1 MLGDRTHTVN
11 DTLLLSQMR
20 DGTRSAFDVLYEQYK
35 IDVFN
40 EAYKRLNDVDQAKD
54 IVQDIF
60 TALWIK
66 GTTTIIENLPGYLY
80 TCIRNNVYRL
90 LQQRQRFT
98 PIANLLTELG
108 NNHNRADAKVLQHEL
123 ARTYQQLIE
132 KLPDQQRIIYRMRY
146 EQNLSTEEIAQQLNL
161 SNKTV
166 RNHLGRALAR
176 LKSAFLVLQVIMWF
190 THRY

>member
-1 MLGDRTHTVN
+1 MN

>member
-11 DTLLLSQMR
+11 DTLLLSQLR
-20 DGTRSAFDVLYEQYK
+20 NGTRSAFDALYERYK
-35 IDVFN
+35 VDVFN
-40 EAYKRLNDVDQAKD
+40 EAYKRLSDPDQAKD

-60 TALWIK
+60 TSLWVK

-80 TCIRNNVYRL
+80 ISIRNNVYRF
-90 LQQRQRFT
+90 LQQQQRFT
-98 PIANLLTELG
+98 PIADLLTELG
-108 NNHNRADAKVLQHEL
+108 SDQNRADAKVLQHEL

-132 KLPDQQRIIYRMRY
+132 RLPEQQRIIYRMRY
-146 EQNLSTEEIAQQLNL
+146 EENLSTDEIAQQLNI

-176 LKSAFLVLQVIMWF
+176 LKSAFFILQIIVWF
-190 THRY
+190 THRS

>member
-1 MLGDRTHTVN
+1 MLGDRTHTLN

-20 DGTRSAFDVLYEQYK
+20 DGTPSAFDALYERYK

-60 TALWIK
+60 TSLWMK

-80 TCIRNNVYRL
+80 TSIRNNVYRF
-90 LQQRQRFT
+90 LQQQQRFT
-98 PIANLLTELG
+98 PIADLLTELG
-108 NNHNRADAKVLQHEL
+108 NNQDRADAKVLQHEL
-123 ARTYQQLIE
+123 ALAHQRLIE
-132 KLPDQQRIIYRMRY
+132 KLPEQQRIIYLMRY
-146 EQNLSTEEIAQQLNL
+146 EENLSTEEIAQQLNL
-161 SNKTV
+161 TNKTV

-176 LKSAFLVLQVIMWF
+176 LKSAFFILQIIMWF
-190 THRY
+190 THRS